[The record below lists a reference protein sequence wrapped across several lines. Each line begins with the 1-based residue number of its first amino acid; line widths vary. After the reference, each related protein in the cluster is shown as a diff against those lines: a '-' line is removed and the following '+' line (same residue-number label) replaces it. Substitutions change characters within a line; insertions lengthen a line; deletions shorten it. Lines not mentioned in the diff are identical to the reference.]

1 MRPRRL
7 LVVPVLALAGCGG
20 SSTVPPDKVEGA
32 IRSLGYDVRFRD
44 VEQPPQI
51 KVFAG
56 RLRDP
61 RTGASIDFSVVVGEG
76 FDGPDDEP
84 IVPGAGASSSTG
96 CAKAGVTTSAGGNGR
111 DKAERDRMDR
121 MSWALEDAIFALAP
135 EAYCEG

>member
-1 MRPRRL
+1 MKTLGPL
-7 LVVPVLALAGCGG
+7 LLALTVAGCGG

-32 IRSLGYDVRFRD
+32 IRSLGYEVRFRD

-51 KVFAG
+51 RAFAG
-56 RLRDP
+56 RLRDS
-61 RTGASIDFSVVVGEG
+61 RTGATIDFSVVVGEG

-84 IVPGAGASSSTG
+84 IVPGAGASSWTG
-96 CAKAGVTTSAGGNGR
+96 CAGAGVTTSASSNGR

-121 MSWALEDAIFALAP
+121 MGWALENAIFALAP